1 MRDKLRIR
9 FVVFEGALAMQILS
23 QPEEWRKEERFTAS
37 NGAEV
42 AVSRQPQ
49 IFEDGIF
56 LRGSRVDEDLD
67 IAVRRCV
74 NPSAFRDKLVAA
86 ITEFVVMKDGKK
98 SVDVSWL
105 VGTLRT
111 IKVCGCSD
119 RNLFSTTKSESIIVE
134 FLRLSNGSSNGRKPP
149 RSPCPTRRACMSGEA
164 RPAKKRRVR
173 G

>member
-67 IAVRRCV
+67 IAFRRCV

-111 IKVCGCSD
+111 IKVCGCSESLLD
-119 RNLFSTTKSESIIVE
+119 DKEREYNRGISEAIEWIEQWAQAAPVPVPDKE
-134 FLRLSNGSSNGRKPP
+134 GVY
-149 RSPCPTRRACMSGEA
+149 EW
-164 RPAKKRRVR
+164 
-173 G
+173 